1 MKRNIISI
9 VVFALLLINAG
20 SVRCVGANNHSPL
33 HSEEASVKTKLAEE
47 FKWLREETMVF
58 TQIATKT
65 EMDADLVPGMVTVLK
80 GKDLEDQGFR
90 TVGEAMVLVPGVD
103 LNSSMSGSTS
113 AIIRG
118 ITSSAKVKTLLNGVP
133 VNSTM
138 EGTGGIFEISIEQVE
153 RIEVIRGPGSGLY
166 GEWAYMGVI
175 NVMTY
180 QKGNRVFG
188 RAGSYDYYSGGARAS
203 YESQDKTFK
212 AGLNIAGWE
221 RDATDVESGPDML
234 GRKGNIND
242 SIKSPTAILNLD
254 YKKLSLTGQWT
265 ENKHG
270 DHFGLTGALPPAD
283 EQNQHSNT
291 YKMLE
296 ARFSPDISKN
306 LTSEIKFGWREYV
319 WDSGDFWLYPAGVI
333 TPYATIGASHY
344 EEQAL
349 YGGILFHWTGWQKQ
363 HWLIGTEYQDTQ
375 MGDVWMK
382 VNYDP
387 ITYEPVPYQTF
398 TGSKNW
404 MSEDNSRKVLG
415 LVLQDQI
422 DITEKIA
429 VTAGLRYDRYE
440 DGEHSY
446 SRITPRISG
455 VFRATDRHIFKLQY
469 AESFRPPSF
478 SEMYSKNNPALLGN
492 PELDFESIKTYEA
505 QYIYSA
511 KSFIGK
517 LSVFYSEMDNLIYTV
532 KKLYSNVGN
541 AASKGLELETNWR
554 IIDTL
559 TVNANLSYTDTE
571 DELTGSDFQNSP
583 SWLSNVG
590 LIWQPKTDCTAAL
603 NYRHVDKRN
612 RSAKD
617 PRESLDGYDTLNLT
631 LSRKNL
637 YYKGLTLRSGVKN
650 LFDADVRYPANYSD
664 YKQDYP
670 QTGREWWVQ
679 VSYEF

>member
-1 MKRNIISI
+1 MKRSIISI
-9 VVFALLLINAG
+9 IVFALLLVNAG
-20 SVRCVGANNHSPL
+20 YARC
-33 HSEEASVKTKLAEE
+33 EEASVKTKLAEE

-65 EMDADLVPGMVTVLK
+65 DMDADLVPGMVTILK
-80 GKDLEDQGFR
+80 GKNLEDQGFR

-103 LNSSMSGSTS
+103 LNSAMSGSTS
-113 AIIRG
+113 AIMRG

-133 VNSTM
+133 MNSTM
-138 EGTGGIFEISIEQVE
+138 EGIGGIFEIPIEQVE

-188 RAGSYDYYSGGARAS
+188 RAGSYDYYSGGVRAS
-203 YESQDKTFK
+203 YESQDKTLK
-212 AGLNIAGWE
+212 TSLNIAGWE
-221 RDATDVESGPDML
+221 RDATDVESGPDMF
-234 GRKGNIND
+234 GKQGDVND
-242 SIKSPTAILNLD
+242 SIKSPTAILSLD

-265 ENKHG
+265 EDRRGNY
-270 DHFGLTGALPPAD
+270 FGLTGALPPAD

-296 ARFSPDISKN
+296 ARFSPDISQH
-306 LTSEIKFGWREYV
+306 LSSEIKFGWREYI
-319 WDSGDFWLYPAGVI
+319 WDSGDFWLYPAGII
-333 TPYATIGASHY
+333 TPDASIGASHY
-344 EEQAL
+344 EERAL
-349 YGGILFHWTGWQKQ
+349 YGGIFFHWTGWQKQ

-375 MGDVWMK
+375 MGDIWMK

-387 ITYEPVPYQTF
+387 ITYESVPYQTF

-415 LVLQDQI
+415 LLLQDQI
-422 DITEKIA
+422 DITERVA

-440 DGEHSY
+440 DGERSY
-446 SRITPRISG
+446 SRVTPRISG
-455 VFRATDRHIFKLQY
+455 VFRATDSHIFKLQY

-478 SEMYSKNNPALLGN
+478 SEMYSKNNPAMLGN
-492 PELDFESIKTYEA
+492 PELDFESVKTYEA

-517 LSVFYSEMDNLIYTV
+517 LSVFYSEMDKLIYTV
-532 KKLYSNVGN
+532 KKLYSNFGS
-541 AASKGLELETNWR
+541 ATSRGLELETNWR

-559 TVNANLSYTDTE
+559 TVNANLSYIDTE
-571 DELTGSDFQNSP
+571 DELTGSDFKNSP
-583 SWLSNVG
+583 SWLSNAG

-612 RSAKD
+612 RGAKD
-617 PRESLDGYDTLNLT
+617 PRLESLDGYDTLNLT

-650 LFDADVRYPANYSD
+650 LFDADIRYPANYGE
-664 YKQDYP
+664 YKEDYP